1 MRADD
6 YEQIINYDWP
16 QDEGYV
22 LPSVQTNV
30 SKVSEEVLPWPTFS
44 TESFATYV
52 TQNQCFYA
60 GGKLIRFCRAT
71 RII

>member
-30 SKVSEEVLPWPTFS
+30 SKVSEDVLP
-44 TESFATYV
+44 
-52 TQNQCFYA
+52 
-60 GGKLIRFCRAT
+60 GGKLIRFWRAM